1 MALTKTRTRRQT
13 TLTRLA
19 KLVANVHGELETLA
33 DLARQYPEHEK
44 AIVHRTS
51 ELERNRDALYATL
64 KQFDPE
70 LDSTVIGM
78 LDDWRKV
85 YGRRNSRMAVQRYLF
100 ALSRFL

>member
-1 MALTKTRTRRQT
+1 
-13 TLTRLA
+13 LA

-33 DLARQYPEHEK
+33 DLGRQCPEHEK

-70 LDSTVIGM
+70 LDPTAIGTRN
-78 LDDWRKV
+78 DWMRT
-85 YGRRNSRMAVQRYLF
+85 YGKIGTKTALRRYVEAMNS
-100 ALSRFL
+100 